1 MGQMMTNDYERN
13 TDLNRRIT
21 ADLRNKMQSAERET
35 PDLAEDA
42 AYLKDTEKTGKHSW
56 FWIVLVVLAIISLF
70 CIIFV

>member
-1 MGQMMTNDYERN
+1 MGMMMTNDQERN

-21 ADLRNKMQSAERET
+21 ADLRNKLQSADREA

-56 FWIVLVVLAIISLF
+56 IWIVLVVLAIISLF
-70 CIIFV
+70 CILFI